1 MLWDSH
7 EGWVVLDVVQLPEED
22 FSLVGKMFPLRA
34 GRSHFSLS
42 NFQMQDA
49 GDEMSAYVR
58 LSVCF
63 SMCVSLLDQRLYP
76 LHCNVSNWKEMHFL
90 QDGRI
95 NHGRVASLVYQRKD
109 SQAALLFSLC
119 QTLWSLQVCK
129 SAKRVRG
136 SAVSDLCNWKKLHK
150 ANVAWSFLLAN
161 SVR

>member
-63 SMCVSLLDQRLYP
+63 PMCISLLDQCLCP
-76 LHCNVSNWKEMHFL
+76 LRCNIRVSNSGSKKY
-90 QDGRI
+90 
-95 NHGRVASLVYQRKD
+95 ASLKMDVSITVVSQVLFTTRKTCR
-109 SQAALLFSLC
+109 SHRFLRTKHF
-119 QTLWSLQVCK
+119 W
-129 SAKRVRG
+129 VRKVQKECTEMQWRG
-136 SAVSDLCNWKKLHK
+136 KKNAQLKKTH
-150 ANVAWSFLLAN
+150 VAWLFLA
-161 SVR
+161 S